1 VGMAEAKASVSH
13 LLGTATAEEKAKL
26 SALWTLVNAKL
37 KDSPDPKT
45 NDDALL
51 RILRAR
57 QLQVEVALEA
67 WEKWREW
74 RKAFGADS
82 ITADAVQRPLRS
94 GKAVWRGHDKS
105 NRPCLIITPRHHW
118 PKESP
123 ADETIKLG
131 VYLVEKGIKLADAAG
146 VDQFCII
153 QDRTGISYA
162 NVDWGLIQTGKTLV
176 RILQD
181 FYAERLG
188 VAYILGVN
196 RLYWYMYNLI
206 APFVDKKSLAKLKVL
221 KDPEELKQY
230 FDVAQLMQVHGGT
243 DAYDYL
249 EDLKTWPD
257 TKNFNWTKTEFES
270 KAENIIEE
278 TVARGAKSTIRVA
291 CDEGH
296 TVSWKIKTSAHD
308 IGVEVEF
315 WPAQLEITP
324 SLTSLTSSPSATAQ
338 AEQAAVKI
346 YPNTRHEC
354 HTDAVVGSWKS
365 PGAGEVCI
373 LLDNSY
379 SMLRSKTVLYEVSCQ
394 SS

>member
-1 VGMAEAKASVSH
+1 MAEAKTGSH
-13 LLGTATAEEKAKL
+13 LLGTATVEEKAKL
-26 SALWTLVNAKL
+26 ASLWALVNVKL
-37 KDSPDPKT
+37 KENPDPKT
-45 NDDALL
+45 NDDTLL
-51 RILRAR
+51 RFLRAR
-57 QLQVEVALEA
+57 QLQVDIALAA

-74 RKAFGADS
+74 RKNFGADS
-82 ITADAVQRPLRS
+82 ITAEAVQRPLRS
-94 GKAVWRGHDKS
+94 GKAVWRGHDKM

-131 VYLVEKGIKLADAAG
+131 VYLVEKGIKLANDAG
-146 VDQFCII
+146 VDQFCLI

-176 RILQD
+176 QILQD

-221 KDPEELKQY
+221 KDKEELKQY
-230 FDVAQLMQVHGGT
+230 FDVDQLMLAHGGT

-257 TKNFNWTKTEFES
+257 TKGFNWNKAFES

-278 TVARGAKSTIRVA
+278 TVARGGKNVIRVA
-291 CDEGH
+291 CDEGY
-296 TVSWKIKTSAHD
+296 TVSWKIKTAAHD

-315 WPAQLEITP
+315 WPAQLDAAP
-324 SLTSLTSSPSATAQ
+324 SLTSSPSATAQ

-354 HTDAVVGSWKS
+354 HTDALVGTWKS
-365 PGAGEVCI
+365 AGAGEVCI
-373 LLDNSY
+373 ILDNSY
-379 SMLRSKTVLYEVSCQ
+379 SMLRGKTVFCEVSCLP
-394 SS
+394 

>member
-1 VGMAEAKASVSH
+1 MTEAKTSVSH
-13 LLGTATAEEKAKL
+13 LLGTATAEEKTKL
-26 SALWTLVNAKL
+26 AALWVLVNVKL
-37 KDSPDPKT
+37 KENPDPKT

-51 RILRAR
+51 RLLRAR
-57 QLQVEVALEA
+57 QLQVDVAFEA
-67 WEKWREW
+67 YEKWREW
-74 RKAFGADS
+74 RKSFGADT
-82 ITADAVQRPLRS
+82 ITADDVQRPLRS
-94 GKAVWRGHDKS
+94 GKAMWRGHDKL

-146 VDQFCII
+146 VDQICVI

-162 NVDWGLIQTGKTLV
+162 NVDWGLIQVGKTLA

-206 APFVDKKSLAKLKVL
+206 APFVDKKSLAKFKVL
-221 KDPEELKQY
+221 KDKEELKQY
-230 FDVAQLMQVHGGT
+230 FDVDQLMAVHGGT
-243 DAYDYL
+243 DTYDYL

-270 KAENIIEE
+270 KVENIIEE
-278 TVARGAKSTIRVA
+278 SVGRGGKNTIRIA

-296 TVSWKIKTSAHD
+296 VVSWKIKTAAHD

-315 WPAQLEITP
+315 WPAQLEANSALASSTSGP
-324 SLTSLTSSPSATAQ
+324 SVTQT
-338 AEQAAVKI
+338 EQVAVKI

-354 HTDAVVGSWKS
+354 HTEALIGSWKS
-365 PGAGEVCI
+365 TAAGEVCI

-379 SMLRSKTVLYEVSCQ
+379 SMLRSKTVLYEVTCH
-394 SS
+394 